1 MIVARWRWAR
11 WAACAGR
18 TSSASTPQTGRVAV
32 YQGVPFD
39 IDNSHRLY
47 RLVSR
52 SSVVAASLP
61 RSERAQAL
69 FDHKLRSSS
78 DAERILRQ
86 LQATEP

>member
-1 MIVARWRWAR
+1 MGAVGGLYWAHFVGVDP
-11 WAACAGR
+11 A
-18 TSSASTPQTGRVAV
+18 TGRVAV
-32 YQGVPFD
+32 FQGVPFE
-39 IDNSHRLY
+39 INNSHRLY

-61 RSERAQAL
+61 QSERERL

-78 DAERILRQ
+78 DAERVLRQ

>member
-1 MIVARWRWAR
+1 
-11 WAACAGR
+11 
-18 TSSASTPQTGRVAV
+18 
-32 YQGVPFD
+32 VPFE
-39 IDNSHRLY
+39 INKSHRLY

-61 RSERAQAL
+61 QSERKRL

-78 DAERILRQ
+78 DAERVLRQ